1 MSIARPDDAE
11 TRDDSFDEVE
21 CDNLG
26 ISNNESTI
34 IENINDTI
42 NLSVDAIKTRLRTA

>member
-34 IENINDTI
+34 ENINDTI